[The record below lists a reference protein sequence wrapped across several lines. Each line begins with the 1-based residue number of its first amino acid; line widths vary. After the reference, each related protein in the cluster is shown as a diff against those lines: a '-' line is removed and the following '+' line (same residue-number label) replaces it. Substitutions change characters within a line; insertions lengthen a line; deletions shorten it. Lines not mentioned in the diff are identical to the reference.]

1 MLEEDVDYVLE
12 AEKGL
17 GINLTADEPPLSLTG
32 FSIRANR
39 ESLST
44 LDTLR

>member
-12 AEKGL
+12 AEEGL
-17 GINLTADEPPLSLTG
+17 KINLTADELAQSVADFT
-32 FSIRANR
+32 IRVNR

-44 LDTLR
+44 LDTLW

>member
-1 MLEEDVDYVLE
+1 MLEEDVDYVPE
-12 AEKGL
+12 AEEGL
-17 GINLTADEPPLSLTG
+17 GINLTADESPLSLTD